1 MGVHSMNFTIDT
13 TDLERARRSFEQF
26 SDRRFA
32 AGMATALTLTG
43 KAVQDAQ
50 QREMQDVFD
59 RPTRWTL
66 GAVYVRPASAT
77 RLEAIVG
84 IMDNPFG
91 GRPPIKWLH
100 WQIRG
105 GLRTPTALERRLMSA
120 GAMPDDMRMV
130 PGRFARLD
138 AFGNISTGQIRQILS
153 QLRIELS
160 SGAKSTLPR
169 VSGADR
175 RLIAR
180 ARRSSGFVGPL
191 SGTAVKNARAKVNR
205 VDAAYRRAGGQYIA
219 LPYGRGKL
227 RPGVYQVRDFGGA
240 GRADPRPVLIFVS
253 RAQYEAGRYDFDYVS
268 ELAIRRNLPAQVDA
282 AMADQLRR
290 WASKYQGAA

>member
-1 MGVHSMNFTIDT
+1 MNFTIDT
-13 TDLERARRSFEQF
+13 TDLERVRRSFEQF

-32 AGMATALTLTG
+32 AGLATALTLTG
-43 KAVQDAQ
+43 KAVQQAQ
-50 QREMQDVFD
+50 QAEMQDVFD

-66 GAVYVRPASAT
+66 GSVYLRPASAA
-77 RLEAIVG
+77 RLEAVVG

-91 GRPPIKWLH
+91 GRPPIKWLR

-105 GLRTPTALERRLMSA
+105 GLRTPTGLERRLMAA
-120 GAMPDDMRMV
+120 GAMPDDMRLV

-138 AFGNISTGQIRQILS
+138 AYGNISTGQIRQILS

-160 SGAKSTLPR
+160 SGATSALPR

-180 ARRSSGFVGPL
+180 ARRSSGFVGPI
-191 SGTAVKNARAKVNR
+191 SGSALKDARSRVNR
-205 VDAAYRRAGGQYIA
+205 VNAAYKRAGGQFVA
-219 LPYGRGKL
+219 FPLGRGKL

-240 GRADPRPVLIFVS
+240 SGLGRSDPRPVLIFVS
-253 RAQYEAGRYDFDYVS
+253 KAQYEAGRYDFDYVS
-268 ELAIRRNLPAQVDA
+268 QLAIRRHLPAQIDA

-290 WASKYQGAA
+290 WQRKYGGGA

>member
-1 MGVHSMNFTIDT
+1 MRYSIDT
-13 TDLERARRSFEQF
+13 SDLERVRRSFEQF

-32 AGMATALTLTG
+32 AGLATALTATA
-43 KAVQDAQ
+43 KAVQTAQ
-50 QREMQDVFD
+50 QAEMRDVFD

-66 GAVYVRPASAT
+66 GAVYVQPAAAAK
-77 RLEAIVG
+77 LEAAVG

-91 GRPPIKWLH
+91 GRPPIKWLR

-105 GLRTPTALERRLMSA
+105 GLRTPTALERRLMAA
-120 GAMPDDMRMV
+120 GAMPNDMRLV

-160 SGAKSTLPR
+160 SGATSALPR

-180 ARRSSGFVGPL
+180 ARRRSGFVGPI
-191 SGTAVKNARAKVNR
+191 SGSALKDARARVNR
-205 VDAAYRRAGGQYIA
+205 VNAAYKRAGGQFVA
-219 LPYGRGKL
+219 FPLGRGKL
-227 RPGVYQVRDFGGA
+227 RPGIYQVRDFGA
-240 GRADPRPVLIFVS
+240 LGRSDPRPVLIFVS
-253 RAQYEAGRYDFDYVS
+253 KAQYETGRYDFDYVS
-268 ELAIRRNLPAQVDA
+268 QLAIRRHLPAQVDA

-290 WASKYQGAA
+290 WAKQYQGGA